1 MRIGLVIAT
10 HKRATLVGE
19 LLKSIQ
25 SQSRLPDVV
34 LLSAVESSDIPEIP
48 ALSFPV
54 KVLLGQAGSCK
65 QRNTGIEYLAGCVD
79 IIVFLDDDFWMAIS
93 YLEELDRLFASDSS
107 IVGTTGKVI
116 ADGATSA
123 GYSVTQAEA
132 LLRSYQARH
141 GRERSGTVDVPGA
154 YGCNMAFRMCCIDA
168 IRFDER
174 LPLYGWQEDVDFS
187 AQVRKS
193 GRLVRADATWGVHL
207 GTKMG
212 KTSGLRF
219 GYSQVI
225 NPLYVYKKGNMS
237 LSAAGSLILRNLLAN
252 TVKSVFPEPYIDRR
266 GRLRGNL
273 IGLAHVLHGRLDPI
287 YVLQL

>member
-10 HKRATLVGE
+10 HKRASLVGE
-19 LLKSIQ
+19 LLNSIQ
-25 SQSRLPDVV
+25 GQSRLPDEVV
-34 LLSAVESSDIPEIP
+34 LSAVEPSDIPEIP
-48 ALSFPV
+48 ALGFPV

-65 QRNTGIEYLAGCVD
+65 QRNTGIEYLAGRVD

-93 YLEELDRLFASDSS
+93 YLEELDRLFASDSA

-123 GYSVTQAEA
+123 GFSVRQAEE
-132 LLRSYQARH
+132 LLRNYQARY
-141 GRERSGTVDVPGA
+141 GRERSVIVDVPGA
-154 YGCNMAFRMCCIDA
+154 YGCNMAFRMRCIDA

-187 AQVRKS
+187 AQVRKF
-193 GRLVRADATWGVHL
+193 GRLVRADATRGIHL
-207 GTKMG
+207 GTKVG

-237 LSAAGSLILRNLLAN
+237 LFAAGSLILRNLLAN
-252 TVKSVFPEPYIDRR
+252 TIKSVLPEPYIDRR
-266 GRLRGNL
+266 GRLQGNL

-287 YVLQL
+287 YVLQI